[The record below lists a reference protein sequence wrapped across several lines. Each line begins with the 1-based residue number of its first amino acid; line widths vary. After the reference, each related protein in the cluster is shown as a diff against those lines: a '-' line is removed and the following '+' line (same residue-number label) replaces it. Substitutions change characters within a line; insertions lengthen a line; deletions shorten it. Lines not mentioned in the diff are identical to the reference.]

1 MYYGAYKN
9 LRNSAWQCLLD
20 CGITKLPI
28 DVRAIAK
35 QAGIHIVQNSAVN
48 ELLPTERG
56 KSFFYDNRWI
66 IIYDDRYETTASRYT
81 IAHELGHIFLGHE
94 LQQAFYDGTQMFHKK
109 PQAEQYADRF
119 AIRLLCPACVLW
131 GLDLHTT
138 DEIAAYCRIDKEQ
151 AEPRAQRMKL
161 LYDRQ
166 KFLTSEL
173 EQKVFENFHDY
184 IQQERR
190 KIQTERFAL
199 K

>member
-9 LRNSAWQCLLD
+9 LRNSAWHCLLEF
-20 CGITKLPI
+20 GIAQLPVDI
-28 DVRAIAK
+28 RAIAK
-35 QAGIHIVQNSAVN
+35 QAGIHLVQNSTVQ

-56 KSFFYDNRWI
+56 KSFFYNNQWI
-66 IIYDDRYETTASRYT
+66 IVYDDRNETTASRYT

-94 LQQAFYDGTQMFHKK
+94 LQHARYSETQVFHKK

-119 AIRLLCPACVLW
+119 ALRLLCPACVLW
-131 GLDLHTT
+131 GLDLRTT
-138 DEIAAYCRIDKEQ
+138 DEIATYCRIEKEQ
-151 AEPRAQRMKL
+151 AELRAKRMKL

-173 EQKVFENFHDY
+173 EQKVFENFQEY
-184 IQQERR
+184 IQRERLR
-190 KIQTERFAL
+190 IESERLAM